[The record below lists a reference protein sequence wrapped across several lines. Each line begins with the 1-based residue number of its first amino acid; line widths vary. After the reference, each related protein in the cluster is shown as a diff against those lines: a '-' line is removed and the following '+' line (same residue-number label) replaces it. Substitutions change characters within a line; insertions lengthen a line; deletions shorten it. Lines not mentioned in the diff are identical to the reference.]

1 MLSILY
7 QILIG
12 SLLVPF
18 TILVQVAFIQ
28 VAIKRLQSLEK
39 KEVKLKTLTITGI
52 LSASTLW
59 MLAALSTA
67 IWMWA
72 LFFLKLNAFETLEES
87 LYFSMVAFT
96 TLGFGDL
103 ILPDQWRILSGVAAA
118 NGLILFGL
126 TTAFLFAVL
135 VRILEAKNSA

>member
-135 VRILEAKNSA
+135 VRILEGKSAR

>member
-87 LYFSMVAFT
+87 LYFSMVAFS

-103 ILPDQWRILSGVAAA
+103 VLPDQWRILSGVVAA

-135 VRILEAKNSA
+135 VRILEGKGAN

>member
-12 SLLVPF
+12 SLLVPV

-72 LFFLKLNAFETLEES
+72 LFFLKLNAFENLEES

-103 ILPDQWRILSGVAAA
+103 ILPDQWRILSGVVAA

-135 VRILEAKNSA
+135 VRILQAKDS